1 MKRNLFL
8 LAFLKSLIVF
18 SQTPC
23 VNGFAGP
30 YPCDGYDL
38 QAHFDLSVFGADR
51 GNDSWGWTDPDTGV
65 EYAIMCLGDSTA
77 FIDISDPVNP
87 VYLGKLP
94 THTSNSTWRDA
105 KVYNNHVFIVS
116 EARDHGMQV
125 FDLTRLRNVSNPPQI
140 FTHDAHYSG
149 FGSAHNIVINEQNG
163 FAYAVGTREAF
174 SAAQTPPQL
183 YNGGPY
189 IVNIQ
194 DPLNPFFVNGYSFVD
209 YTHDAQVVFYS
220 GPDQDHVGKEIYIG
234 SNENEV
240 VILDVTNK
248 NNIQLI
254 STAQYSNVAYS
265 HQGWLTEDHRYFLMG
280 DELDE
285 LNFGFNTRTVVFDFT
300 DLDNPFQ
307 SFDYIGPTPA
317 IDHNGYVRGDK
328 FYLSNYTAGLRVID
342 ISGIDNQVMTEV
354 GFFDTYPQNDDVSF
368 NGAWSVYPFF
378 QSGNIVISDINRG
391 FFLVKDP
398 NYMSTE
404 SFSKN
409 EFTLFPN
416 PVKDYLTIQSSENTI
431 DSILVLNTLG
441 QEILYFDGRN
451 TLSRTIDVSH
461 LSNGMYYVVLNGN
474 TSKKFIKK

>member
-1 MKRNLFL
+1 MKRFILIITFL
-8 LAFLKSLIVF
+8 NSLLIF

-23 VNGFAGP
+23 INGFAGP

-51 GNDSWGWTDPDTGV
+51 GNDSWGWTDPDTGI

-87 VYLGKLP
+87 IYLGKVP
-94 THTSNSTWRDA
+94 THTDNSTWRDA
-105 KVYNNHVFIVS
+105 KVYDNHVFIVS
-116 EARDHGMQV
+116 EASNHGMQV
-125 FDLTRLRNVSNPPQI
+125 FDLTRLRNVNNPPQI
-140 FTHDAHYSG
+140 FSPDAHYSG
-149 FGSAHNIVINEQNG
+149 FGSAHNIVINEENG
-163 FAYAVGTREAF
+163 FAYAVGTQQF
-174 SAAQTPPQL
+174 
-183 YNGGPY
+183 NGGPY
-189 IVNIQ
+189 IVNIE
-194 DPLNPFFVNGYSFVD
+194 DPLNPFFVNGYSLVD

-220 GPDQDHVGKEIYIG
+220 GPDQNHVGKEIYIG

-248 NNIQLI
+248 NNIQVI
-254 STAQYSNVAYS
+254 SIAPYTNVAYS

-285 LNFGFNTRTVVFDFT
+285 LSFGFNTRTVIFDFT

-307 SFDYIGPTPA
+307 SFDYFGTTPA

-328 FYLSNYTAGLRVID
+328 FYLSNYTAGMRVID
-342 ISGIDNQVMTEV
+342 ISDIDNQVMTEV
-354 GFFDTYPQNDDVSF
+354 GFFDTYPENDDVGFS
-368 NGAWSVYPFF
+368 GAWSVYPFF

-398 NYMSTE
+398 YFLSAETVAKSN
-404 SFSKN
+404 
-409 EFTLFPN
+409 FTLFPN
-416 PVKDYLTIQSSENTI
+416 PVKDYLTLKLKDSTI
-431 DSILVLNTLG
+431 DSIKIINTLG
-441 QEILYFDGRN
+441 QEVLYFDGRN

-461 LSNGMYYVVLNGN
+461 LSNGMYYVVLNVN

>member
-1 MKRNLFL
+1 MKIKLHLIFL
-8 LAFLKSLIVF
+8 LKSIFVF

-23 VNGFAGP
+23 VNGFAGQF
-30 YPCDGYDL
+30 PCDGYDL
-38 QAHFDLSVFGADR
+38 QAHFDLNVFGADR

-87 VYLGKLP
+87 IYLGKIP
-94 THTSNSTWRDA
+94 THTTNSTWRDA

-116 EARDHGMQV
+116 EASGHGMQV
-125 FDLTRLRNVSNPPQI
+125 FDLTRLRNVMNPPAI
-140 FTHDAHYSG
+140 FNHDAHYSG
-149 FGSAHNIVINEQNG
+149 FGRAHNIVINEENG
-163 FAYAVGTREAF
+163 YAYAVGT
-174 SAAQTPPQL
+174 QQ

-194 DPLNPFFVNGYSFVD
+194 DPVNPFFVNGYSNVD

-220 GPDQDHVGKEIYIG
+220 GPDQEHVGKEIYIG

-254 STAQYSNVAYS
+254 STAQYTNVAYS

-280 DELDE
+280 DEIDE
-285 LNFGFNTRTVVFDFT
+285 LNFGFNTRTVIFDFT

-307 SFDYIGPTPA
+307 SFEYFGPTPA
-317 IDHNGYVRGDK
+317 IDHNGYVKGDK

-342 ISGIDNQVMTEV
+342 ISNIDNQQMTEI
-354 GFFDTYPQNDDVSF
+354 GFFDTYPENNDVSF

-378 QSGNIVISDINRG
+378 ASGNIVISDINRG

-398 NYMSTE
+398 NYMSNETFE
-404 SFSKN
+404 KN
-409 EFTLFPN
+409 EVTLFPN
-416 PVKDYLTIQSSENTI
+416 PAKDYLTIKSKDTALSDI
-431 DSILVLNTLG
+431 KIINTLG
-441 QEILYFDGRN
+441 QEVLYFEGRN
-451 TLSRTIDVSH
+451 TLSRTIDVSN
-461 LSNGMYYVVLNGN
+461 LNSGMYFVILNGN
-474 TSKKFIKK
+474 TSKKFIKN